1 MGRASVA
8 PEGST
13 NGFGTHLVDVE
24 VDPETGKVTIMRY
37 TAIQDAGKA
46 VHPSYVEGQMQGG
59 AVQGIGW
66 ALNETYFFDT
76 KDQMR
81 NASFL
86 DYRMPTCLDVPMIE
100 TILIEVPNPGHP
112 YGVRGVG
119 ETPIV
124 PPPATLANAIQRA
137 TGVRMFELP
146 ISPPKLWK
154 AIACK

>member
-1 MGRASVA
+1 RLGADIA
-8 PEGST
+8 
-13 NGFGTHLVDVE
+13 DVE
-24 VDPETGKVTIMRY
+24 VDPETGKVTVLRY

-66 ALNETYFFDT
+66 ALNEEYYFDAS
-76 KDQMR
+76 DRMR

-100 TILIEVPNPGHP
+100 TIIVEVPNPTHP
-112 YGVRGVG
+112 YGVRGAG

-124 PPPATLANAIQRA
+124 APPATIANAIHPA
-137 TGVRMFELP
+137 VGGRMPELP
-146 ISPPKLWK
+146 LAPP
-154 AIACK
+154 AAR